1 MLAAVELGMRN
12 HEYVPPQLIVRF
24 ANLKGGEGYKTLQ
37 RVLKNKFVNHIG
49 GKRML
54 LLIQIKDI
62 G

>member
-1 MLAAVELGMRN
+1 MRN
-12 HEYVPPQLIVRF
+12 HEYVPPQLIIRF

-49 GKRML
+49 GKRTLTHM
-54 LLIQIKDI
+54 QMRVT